1 MRHSRWLR
9 RRYYPLFL
17 EEIYK
22 PILLDLSFVNIGSL
36 TKGLWEF
43 INTHFLCEWSQ
54 WRREIISHTLL
65 APLAVSHASSIYD
78 KQAERLLTGI
88 SSWEDFLVQRHT
100 AVLLKKEVFEQP
112 FLALLFSDFLFEEK
126 ESSYFAFKFLSNF
139 IAREAT
145 PEVNEKLVLQ
155 YVSRAYSEIK
165 DEFTAFWI
173 FPAFSVF
180 AFGFPCQLLTQSNM
194 ISISKQMTALLFPCD
209 FIYISSPIN
218 RSSLVFSSRV
228 ALHSSK
234 YYREDED
241 EVTPFLKS
249 FKLALTFIYPL
260 LLETSLCSINN
271 LFALRRK
278 LIGFKIFEKL
288 RTPDIVFLALSFG
301 TSYISSPE
309 IVSLCISSEFD
320 YDLQSIVRLDKNL
333 NLFLVGKLEKSYLGL
348 LKLIIEDASGEFL
361 LDIAKSIFDVI
372 EAYILQPGVLKFSL

>member
-1 MRHSRWLR
+1 
-9 RRYYPLFL
+9 
-17 EEIYK
+17 
-22 PILLDLSFVNIGSL
+22 
-36 TKGLWEF
+36 
-43 INTHFLCEWSQ
+43 
-54 WRREIISHTLL
+54 
-65 APLAVSHASSIYD
+65 VSHASSIYD

-173 FPAFSVF
+173 FPVFSVF
-180 AFGFPCQLLTQSNM
+180 AFGFPCRLLTQSNM

-218 RSSLVFSSRV
+218 RSSLMFSFLV

-241 EVTPFLKS
+241 EVTPFLEP
-249 FKLALTFIYPL
+249 FKLGLTFIYPL
-260 LLETSLCSINN
+260 LLETSLRNINN
-271 LFALRRK
+271 LFALGRK

-288 RTPDIVFLALSFG
+288 RTPDIVFLVLSFG

-309 IVSLCISSEFD
+309 IVSLRISSEFD
-320 YDLQSIVRLDKNL
+320 YDLQSVVRLDRNL
-333 NLFLVGKLEKSYLGL
+333 NLFLVGKLEKSCLGL
-348 LKLIIEDASGEFL
+348 LKLIMEDASGEFL